1 MVIGYRTSIRN
12 KHAPSDWPEKRCD
25 HCGKRFL
32 GRRESLSYCSEPCA
46 RDARNERRR
55 AARRQQREPRTRK
68 CVVCGA
74 SFKHQR
80 KTRRYCSAR
89 CRIAAYREKAI
100 KSNRV

>member
-1 MVIGYRTSIRN
+1 MVISYRTSIRN

-32 GRRESLSYCSEPCA
+32 GRRESLSYCAEPCA

-55 AARRQQREPRTRK
+55 AARRLQREPRISK

>member
-46 RDARNERRR
+46 RDARNERR
-55 AARRQQREPRTRK
+55 
-68 CVVCGA
+68 
-74 SFKHQR
+74 
-80 KTRRYCSAR
+80 
-89 CRIAAYREKAI
+89 
-100 KSNRV
+100 

>member
-1 MVIGYRTSIRN
+1 VWILTLVI
-12 KHAPSDWPEKRCD
+12 HHEAAKR
-25 HCGKRFL
+25 RI
-32 GRRESLSYCSEPCA
+32 SLV
-46 RDARNERRR
+46 RHARNERRR
-55 AARRQQREPRTRK
+55 AARRLQREPRISK